1 MRAQCAEG
9 GREPDSSRVPVH
21 DNGSSR
27 KGSDYRRG
35 HRCASPPDGTS
46 VRCLYP
52 QRPRTA
58 RSVGRYTDGC
68 RIDFECPG
76 SVVGKPRPGA
86 VRKDSKQL
94 TFGFS
99 SDIYLAGKTR
109 GVIRIGRLING
120 PLCTARAKK
129 KDLSMENN
137 ILKKVVETSYFC
149 PAFSFKC
156 SEGALI
162 GSVVT

>member
-1 MRAQCAEG
+1 MFMRAQCAEG
-9 GREPDSSRVPVH
+9 GRELDSSRVPVH

-27 KGSDYRRG
+27 KGSDCRRG

-86 VRKDSKQL
+86 VKKNSKQL

-99 SDIYLAGKTR
+99 SDIYLAGRTC
-109 GVIRIGRLING
+109 GVIRIARLING
-120 PLCTARAKK
+120 PVMHRERPRKRSL
-129 KDLSMENN
+129 E
-137 ILKKVVETSYFC
+137 
-149 PAFSFKC
+149 
-156 SEGALI
+156 
-162 GSVVT
+162 